1 MKGTLSEGVLP
12 SVMREL
18 YVGRKTGTLHC
29 ENEGERRSVR
39 LHRGTIINA
48 DTNVLDDHL
57 GELLVRRG
65 LLPSQELERATR
77 VVLAEKKRLGKVLLE
92 LGLLDSGGLEDAIA
106 LHIREILTK
115 VFTWNE
121 GTYEFEERPEGPVD
135 EELTLKVST
144 GELIL
149 EAVRAIQDPDVI
161 RYALGDVGRPL
172 TLSNDPLL
180 RFQKLTLSP
189 ADGFVL
195 SRVDGTTSARE
206 IMQLIPLAPEE
217 TQKSLFGLVCTGII
231 EVQEDQKRSSKVAA
245 AAVPTAA
252 PKKVAVSPPPPAAP
266 AAREAQ
272 PFTTIPVTI
281 PAFVPPPPAA
291 REPEPPP
298 PTPPRPAV
306 PQASLPPPPPPPA
319 PLIRIDPAAE
329 ARRQEILDTYT
340 GLKAKNHFEVLGI
353 PRASSET
360 QVKEAYFRLAKRF
373 HPDVHH
379 DPSLGDLRDRLEA
392 VFIRLGEAYE
402 ALRNPRSRA
411 AYEERLGVSASRS
424 TGAGASSPPAAPPPP
439 IDPEAMVRAAEA
451 QIRQAEKHFE
461 KEKYWDAIQA
471 LEPAVPVVTGKLRQ
485 RARVLL
491 ARAYLKNPKW
501 VKRAEETLRAV
512 VHDDDKNVDGHF
524 LLGRIYK
531 EQGLKTRSQS
541 MFRRAL
547 ELKPDHE
554 EAAAELTDPSAE
566 PESSGGG
573 GGFIRK
579 LFGGKKG

>member
-12 SVMREL
+12 AVMREL

-29 ENEGERRSVR
+29 ENGGERRSVR

-48 DTNVLDDHL
+48 DTNVAQDHL
-57 GELLVRRG
+57 GEMLVRRE
-65 LLPSQELERATR
+65 LLSADDLERATR
-77 VVLAEKKRLGKVLLE
+77 IVLAEKKRLGQVLQD
-92 LGLLDSGGLEDAIA
+92 LGLLDKGGLEDAIA

-115 VFTWNE
+115 VFGWNE
-121 GTYEFEERPEGPVD
+121 GAYEFEERPEGPID

-161 RYALGDVGRPL
+161 RYALGDLGRPL

-217 TQKSLFGLVCTGII
+217 TQKSLLGLVCTGII
-231 EVQEDQKRSSKVAA
+231 EVQEDPRRSATSAA
-245 AAVPTAA
+245 AQRPTR
-252 PKKVAVSPPPPAAP
+252 PPSSPPPPAP
-266 AAREAQ
+266 PAREPPPA
-272 PFTTIPVTI
+272 TTIPVTI

-298 PTPPRPAV
+298 P
-306 PQASLPPPPPPPA
+306 PPPPPPTPPRPPAPQAWAPPPA
-319 PLIRIDPAAE
+319 PLPPLRIDPAAE
-329 ARRQEILDTYT
+329 ARRQEILETYA
-340 GLKAKNHFEVLGI
+340 GLKTKNHFEVLGI
-353 PRASSET
+353 PRASSEA

-411 AYEERLGVSASRS
+411 AYEERLGGSASRS
-424 TGAGASSPPAAPPPP
+424 TGGGASSPARPPPP
-439 IDPEAMVRAAEA
+439 IDPEAEVRAAEA

-471 LEPAVPVVTGKLRQ
+471 LEPAVLVVTGKLRQ

-501 VKRAEETLRAV
+501 VKRAEETLLAV

-541 MFRRAL
+541 MFRRAV

-554 EAAAELTDPSAE
+554 EAAAELTDPSTE
-566 PESSGGG
+566 PETSGGG